1 MNDDNNIP
9 NDLEPI
15 EDNDQ
20 NQNSTSTT
28 EAEQEESKKSSPS
41 KIEGAGRSMTE
52 SSESSESSESGESG
66 ESGESS
72 ESSESSDSTDS
83 TDSNATTSYPRTDSN
98 KKDKRLKLS
107 GMYENWFIDYA
118 SYVILERAIPHI
130 EDGLKPVQRRILHV
144 MKESDD
150 GHYTKVAGIVGDTMH
165 YHPHGD
171 ASIGDALVQ
180 LGQKEL
186 LIDTQGNW
194 GNILTGDGA
203 ATPRYIEARLSEFAL
218 EVAFDNKVTDWTM
231 SYDGRNREPITLPV
245 KFPLLLAQGA
255 EGIAVGLSCKI
266 LPHNFN
272 EILDAAVAYLKGEEF
287 QLYPDFP
294 TGGYV
299 DVNNYRDGER
309 GGNVRVRTKIEKLD
323 NKTLLVKDLPYGKTT
338 STLIDSIL
346 KAAEKGKIKIK
357 KVEDNTSSTAEIIV
371 TLQPG
376 TSSDKAIDALY
387 AFSDCE
393 TSISPNICVIKDEK
407 PQFLTATHLLQ
418 FSVDHTKEILR
429 RELEIQRLETME
441 SLFFASL
448 EKIFIEERIYKDRGY
463 EQAKDEDV
471 AVKHIDKRLDPFKP
485 QFYREITRDDV
496 LRLMEIK
503 MKRIVK
509 FNSDKA
515 DNYIAM
521 LNERL
526 ADIDYKLAHLVE
538 HTINWYENL
547 KKKYGHLHPR
557 RTTIRDFDTIVA
569 SKVAEANEKLYINR
583 QEGFIGTGLK
593 KDEFICNCSDID
605 DIIIFYKDGKYKVV
619 KVAEKL
625 YVGKHVMHVGVYKRN
640 DTRTIYN
647 ALYTDGRGGTTYM
660 KRFAITGVTRDK
672 EYDITQGKPGS
683 KVLWFTVNPNGEAEV
698 LRITLKPKKHLR
710 VLQFDVDLADMAI
723 KGKTVRGNMV
733 TKNEIHRITL
743 KEHGRSTLGD
753 REVWFDQ
760 DILRINYEGHGVSL
774 GKFAGDDRILVI
786 MRNGDFYTTS
796 NEATNHYEEG
806 ILRIMKYNPS
816 LVWTAI
822 LNDADQGY
830 VYLKRFTLDDNSKKQ
845 RMIGDNPE
853 SSLILLTDTKYPRF
867 EVKFGGDDSVR
878 DNLIV
883 DAEEF
888 IAVKSFHA
896 KGKRLTTYK
905 VDTVT
910 ELEPRIV
917 ETDEE
922 PVQVDIDE
930 EQESGDNNE
939 ISQQEVRDML
949 TGQTRLFDDVDE
961 NSSN

>member
-1 MNDDNNIP
+1 MTDDNNI
-9 NDLEPI
+9 N
-15 EDNDQ
+15 
-20 NQNSTSTT
+20 
-28 EAEQEESKKSSPS
+28 ESKELNEPTES
-41 KIEGAGRSMTE
+41 KGVNDSTESGDSTE
-52 SSESSESSESGESG
+52 SSVSSPQADNSA
-66 ESGESS
+66 
-72 ESSESSDSTDS
+72 SSDSPEAPAASPVHAVPD
-83 TDSNATTSYPRTDSN
+83 
-98 KKDKRLKLS
+98 KDKKLRLS

-203 ATPRYIEARLSEFAL
+203 AAPRYIEARLSEFAL
-218 EVAFDNKVTDWTM
+218 EVAFDSKVTDWTM

-287 QLYPDFP
+287 HLYPDFP

-309 GGNVRVRTKIEKLD
+309 GGSVRVRTKIEKVD

-346 KAAEKGKIKIK
+346 RAAEKGKIKIK

-418 FSVDHTKEILR
+418 FSVDHTKDILR
-429 RELEIQRLETME
+429 RELEIQRLDTME

-463 EQAKDEDV
+463 EQAKDEDAAV
-471 AVKHIDKRLDPFKP
+471 AHIDKRLEPFKP
-485 QFYREITRDDV
+485 QFYRAITRDDI

-557 RTTIRDFDTIVA
+557 KTTIRDFDTIVA

-583 QEGFIGTGLK
+583 QEGFIGTSLK
-593 KDEFICNCSDID
+593 KDEYICNCSDID

-619 KVAEKL
+619 KVAEKI
-625 YVGKHVMHVGVYKRN
+625 YVGKNVMHVAVYKRN
-640 DTRTIYN
+640 DNRTIFN
-647 ALYTDGRGGTTYM
+647 VLYTDGRGGTTYM
-660 KRFAITGVTRDK
+660 KRFAVTGVTRDR
-672 EYDITQGKPGS
+672 EYDLTQGKPGS
-683 KVLWFTVNPNGEAEV
+683 KILWFTVNPNGEAEV

-710 VLQFDVDLADMAI
+710 VLQFDIDLADLAI
-723 KGKTVRGNMV
+723 KGRTARGNMV

-743 KEHGRSTLGD
+743 KEQGRSTLGD

-760 DILRINYEGHGVSL
+760 DILRLNYEGHGISL
-774 GKFAGDDRILVI
+774 GKFAGDDRVLVI
-786 MRNGDFYTTS
+786 MKNGDFYTTTS
-796 NEATNHYEEG
+796 EATNHYEEG
-806 ILRIMKYNPS
+806 ILRIMKYEAGM
-816 LVWTAI
+816 VWTAI

-830 VYLKRFTLDDNSKKQ
+830 VYLKRFTLDDNNKKQ
-845 RMIGDNPE
+845 RMIGDNPQ
-853 SSLILLTDTKYPRF
+853 STLILLTNEKYPRF
-867 EVKFGGDDSVR
+867 EVKFGGDDSFR
-878 DNLIV
+878 ENMIV
-883 DAEEF
+883 DGEEF

-896 KGKRLTTYK
+896 KGKRLTNYN
-905 VDTVT
+905 VEAVT

-917 ETDEE
+917 EEEPQSQDEE
-922 PVQVDIDE
+922 PAGDE
-930 EQESGDNNE
+930 TPALSDD
-939 ISQQEVRDML
+939 ISQQEVLDKL
-949 TGQTRLFDDVDE
+949 TGQTRLFDDEDNTE
-961 NSSN
+961 

>member
-1 MNDDNNIP
+1 MTDDNNI
-9 NDLEPI
+9 N
-15 EDNDQ
+15 
-20 NQNSTSTT
+20 
-28 EAEQEESKKSSPS
+28 ESKELNEPTES
-41 KIEGAGRSMTE
+41 KGVNDSTESGDSTE
-52 SSESSESSESGESG
+52 SSVSSPQADNSASSGSPEAPAASPVHAVP
-66 ESGESS
+66 
-72 ESSESSDSTDS
+72 D
-83 TDSNATTSYPRTDSN
+83 
-98 KKDKRLKLS
+98 KDKKLRLS

-203 ATPRYIEARLSEFAL
+203 AAPRYIEARLSEFAL
-218 EVAFDNKVTDWTM
+218 EVAFDSKVTDWTM

-287 QLYPDFP
+287 HLYPDFP

-309 GGNVRVRTKIEKLD
+309 GGSVRVRTKIEKVD

-346 KAAEKGKIKIK
+346 RAAEKGKIKIK

-418 FSVDHTKEILR
+418 FSVDHTKDILR
-429 RELEIQRLETME
+429 RELEIQRLDTME

-463 EQAKDEDV
+463 EQAKDEDAAV
-471 AVKHIDKRLDPFKP
+471 AHIDKRLEPFKP
-485 QFYREITRDDV
+485 QFYRAITRDDI

-509 FNSDKA
+509 FTSDKA

-557 RTTIRDFDTIVA
+557 KTTIRDFDTIVA

-583 QEGFIGTGLK
+583 QEGFIGTSLK
-593 KDEFICNCSDID
+593 KDEYICNCSDID

-619 KVAEKL
+619 KVAEKI
-625 YVGKHVMHVGVYKRN
+625 YVGKNVMHVAVYKRN
-640 DTRTIYN
+640 DNRTIFN
-647 ALYTDGRGGTTYM
+647 VLYTDGRGGTTYM
-660 KRFAITGVTRDK
+660 KRFAVTGVTRDR
-672 EYDITQGKPGS
+672 EYDLTQGKPGS
-683 KVLWFTVNPNGEAEV
+683 KILWFTVNPNGEAEV

-710 VLQFDVDLADMAI
+710 VLQFDIDLADLAI
-723 KGKTVRGNMV
+723 KGRTARGNMV

-743 KEHGRSTLGD
+743 KEQGRSTLGD

-760 DILRINYEGHGVSL
+760 DILRLNYEGHGISL
-774 GKFAGDDRILVI
+774 GKFAGDDRVLVI
-786 MRNGDFYTTS
+786 MKNGDFYTTTS
-796 NEATNHYEEG
+796 EATNHYEEG
-806 ILRIMKYNPS
+806 ILRIMKYEAGM
-816 LVWTAI
+816 VWTAI

-830 VYLKRFTLDDNSKKQ
+830 VYLKRFTLDDNNKKQ

-853 SSLILLTDTKYPRF
+853 STLILLTNEKYPRF
-867 EVKFGGDDSVR
+867 EVKFGGDDSFR
-878 DNLIV
+878 ENMIV
-883 DAEEF
+883 DGEEF

-896 KGKRLTTYK
+896 KGKRLTNYN
-905 VDTVT
+905 VEAVT

-917 ETDEE
+917 EEEPQSQDEE
-922 PVQVDIDE
+922 PAGDE
-930 EQESGDNNE
+930 TPALSDD
-939 ISQQEVRDML
+939 ISQQEVLDKL
-949 TGQTRLFDDVDE
+949 TGQTRLFDDEDNTE
-961 NSSN
+961 